1 MEWLRT
7 VPIAHRGLHNA
18 AAGYIENAPSA
29 FEAAARA
36 GYAIELDVHSSSD
49 GEAIVF
55 HDRTLDRLTGTRG
68 RVAGRTAKELTGLNL
83 LDSHETIPTLGDVL
97 DQVAGRVPL
106 LIEIKSRQRRVGK
119 LESRVARL
127 LDGYLGEAA
136 VQSFNPYSMGWFV
149 ENAPHIARGQLALD
163 YRKLAKLTPRRVPA
177 MAKICLRHMLLNYIS
192 KPNFVSYE
200 WGALPSWAAKRVRMF
215 GLPVI
220 AWTVDSPDIATQVAR
235 HVDNIIFEGF
245 QPLVTGR
252 LALPARLAA

>member
-1 MEWLRT
+1 MRT

-18 AAGYIENAPSA
+18 AAGYIENAPTA

-36 GYAIELDVHSSSD
+36 GYAIELDVHGSAD

-68 RVAGRTAKELTGLNL
+68 RIAGRTAKELTGLNL
-83 LDSHETIPTLGDVL
+83 LGSHETIPTLGDVL
-97 DQVAGRVPL
+97 DLVDGRVPL

-119 LESRVARL
+119 LEARVASL
-127 LDGYLGEAA
+127 LDGYTGEAA

-149 ENAPHIARGQLALD
+149 EHAPHIARGQLALD

-220 AWTVDSPDIATQVAR
+220 AWTVDSPDIAAQVAR

-245 QPLVTGR
+245 QPLMMGR
-252 LALPARLAA
+252 LALPTRLAA

>member
-1 MEWLRT
+1 MDWLCT

-18 AAGYIENAPSA
+18 AAALIENAPSA

-36 GYAIELDVHSSSD
+36 GYGIELDVHGSAC

-55 HDRTLDRLTGTRG
+55 HDRTLDRMTGTRG
-68 RVAGRTAKELTGLNL
+68 RVAGRTARELAGLNL
-83 LDSHETIPTLGDVL
+83 LGSHETIPTLGDVL

-119 LESRVARL
+119 LEARVAQL
-127 LDGYLGEAA
+127 LDGYAGPAA

-149 ENAPHIARGQLALD
+149 EHAPHIPRGQLALD
-163 YRKLAKLTPRRVPA
+163 YRKLVKLSRKRVPA
-177 MAKICLRHMLLNYIS
+177 TAKICLRHMLLNYVS

-220 AWTVDSPDIATQVAR
+220 AWTVDSPDIANQVAR
-235 HVDNIIFEGF
+235 YADNIIFEGF
-245 QPLVTGR
+245 QPLLTGR
-252 LALPARLAA
+252 LALPARIAA